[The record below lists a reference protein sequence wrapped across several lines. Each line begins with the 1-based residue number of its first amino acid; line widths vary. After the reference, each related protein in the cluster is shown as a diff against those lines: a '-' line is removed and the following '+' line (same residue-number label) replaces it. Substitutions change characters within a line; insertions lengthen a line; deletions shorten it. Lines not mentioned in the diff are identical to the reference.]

1 MKDVQQKTLTA
12 GTEETFT
19 MQLKRSKFLV
29 KNFTSGNI
37 TVKLGNNDS
46 SSTIG
51 AGMFEIV
58 FNNVEDVAGKGA
70 EATNVVKVTASQAGN
85 VEVASVDF

>member
-1 MKDVQQKTLTA
+1 MKDVLNKQCKS
-12 GTEETFT
+12 GEETIFD
-19 MQLKRSKFLV
+19 MKLKRSKFLV
-29 KNFTSGNI
+29 KNFTSGDI

-51 AGMFEIV
+51 EGCFEVV
-58 FNNVEDVAGKGA
+58 FNNIEDSKTGTA
-70 EATNVVKVTASQAGN
+70 EATNIVKVTASQTGN

>member
-29 KNFTSGNI
+29 KNFTSGDI
-37 TVKLGNNDS
+37 TVKLGNNVS

-51 AGMFEIV
+51 AGMFEVV
-58 FNNVEDVAGKGA
+58 FNNIEDTKIGTA

>member
-29 KNFTSGNI
+29 KNFTSGDI

-70 EATNVVKVTASQAGN
+70 EATNIVKVTASQAGN

>member
-1 MKDVQQKTLTA
+1 MKDVLNQQCQS
-12 GTEETFT
+12 GEETIFK
-19 MQLKRSKFLV
+19 MKLKRSKFLV
-29 KNFTSGNI
+29 KNFTSGDI

-46 SSTIG
+46 LSTVG

-58 FNNVEDVAGKGA
+58 FNNIEDSKTGTA
-70 EATNVVKVTASQAGN
+70 EATNVVKVTASQTGN

>member
-12 GTEETFT
+12 GTEEIFT
-19 MQLKRSKFLV
+19 MALKRSKFLV
-29 KNFTSGNI
+29 KNFTPGDI
-37 TVKLGNNDS
+37 TVKLGNNVS

-58 FNNVEDVAGKGA
+58 FNNIEDVAGKSA
-70 EATNVVKVTASQAGN
+70 EATNIVKVTASQAGN

>member
-1 MKDVQQKTLTA
+1 MKDVQQKALEQ
-12 GTEETFT
+12 GQEEVFE
-19 MQLKRSKFLV
+19 MKLKRSKFLV
-29 KNFTSGNI
+29 KNFTSGDI

-58 FNNVEDVAGKGA
+58 FNNIEDSKTGTA
-70 EATNVVKVTASQAGN
+70 EATNVVKVTASQTGN

>member
-29 KNFTSGNI
+29 KNFTSGDI

-58 FNNVEDVAGKGA
+58 FNNIEDVAGKGA
-70 EATNVVKVTASQAGN
+70 EATNIVKVTASQAGN
-85 VEVASVDF
+85 IEVASVDF

>member
-1 MKDVQQKTLTA
+1 MKDVLNQQCQSGK
-12 GTEETFT
+12 ETIFN
-19 MQLKRSKFLV
+19 MKLRRSKFLV
-29 KNFTSGNI
+29 KNFTSGDI

-46 SSTIG
+46 LSTIG

-58 FNNVEDVAGKGA
+58 FNNIEDSKTGTA
-70 EATNVVKVTASQAGN
+70 EATNVVKVTASQTGN

>member
-1 MKDVQQKTLTA
+1 MKDVQQKTLEQ
-12 GTEETFT
+12 GQETVFE
-19 MQLKRSKFLV
+19 MRLKRSKFLV
-29 KNFTSGNI
+29 KNFTSGDI

-46 SSTIG
+46 LSTVG

-58 FNNVEDVAGKGA
+58 FNNIEDSKTGTA
-70 EATNVVKVTASQAGN
+70 EATNVVKVTASQTGN

>member
-1 MKDVQQKTLTA
+1 MKDVQQKTLEQ
-12 GTEETFT
+12 GQETVFK
-19 MQLKRSKFLV
+19 MKLRRSKFLV
-29 KNFTSGNI
+29 KNFTSGDI

-46 SSTIG
+46 LSTIG

-58 FNNVEDVAGKGA
+58 FNNIEDSKTGTA
-70 EATNVVKVTASQAGN
+70 EATNVVKVTASQMGN